1 MTELSKKIMLIALSL
16 IGVTPALVRADS
28 TTYNNLIQAQ
38 STTAQVTLPA
48 SEQANIDPL
57 LIPADSTATTTEIAP
72 ADAPPVKNEQ
82 LTFKQL
88 LPTGELEL
96 RNALKTIKFDF
107 GVRSDQM
114 ITNANLHLIFT
125 PSPAMIPVM
134 SQLKVYMNDELMQ
147 VIPIEQN
154 QMGKEISQAIPLD
167 SKFIK
172 DFNTLKIEL
181 IGHYEAACEDP
192 LNNALWVTLSRK
204 STLDLTV
211 QSLALKNN
219 LAMFPEPF
227 FDQQDINTLNLP
239 FVFQQTPS
247 LTVQKAASTLASW
260 FGIKAAWRGQQFPV
274 LFNQLPESHAI
285 VFATN
290 SNRPDFLKDYPPV
303 DAPTVEMINHP
314 NNPYVKLLLILGRND
329 EDLLTASQGIALG
342 NTLLRGQSTTINKVD
357 LLVKRKPYDAP
368 NWIRTDRPI
377 PFSELMEYPQQ
388 LQVSGMTPSPITLN
402 MNVPPDLF
410 TWRSPGIPLNLQYR
424 YTPPVTTDSSRLN
437 VSINDQFVQAFLL
450 RDSGQGGSSAQIR
463 LPVLTDMLTNDNSV
477 MIPALKIGARNQLRF
492 DFSFSS
498 YFSGGPTGTC
508 VSNITPNVQ
517 AAIEPSSTIDFSGYH
532 HYIAMPDLRAF
543 ANVGFPFTRM
553 ADLSQTLVLMPGKP
567 DNKELALL
575 FSLMGHMGSSTGYPV
590 INVSLTDDWQQA
602 KTADKDLLLI
612 GQLPSDDLL
621 LSKDHSALIKQTQ
634 AWISQPMREISDL
647 QLTPSQEPNPSL
659 QAASRVDTQ
668 SEGNIAAIVGFE
680 SPYSKQRS
688 VVAMMASD
696 ASNFELIT
704 QSLNDSSKVATM
716 NGSVIV
722 FRDGQLHS
730 ERVGEMYYVGQLP
743 WWMLLWYHL
752 SHYPIV
758 LALVAALSVVLVAI
772 ALWNTLRWVTRRRL
786 NDDRK

>member
-16 IGVTPALVRADS
+16 IGVTPVLVEAETVASNLAQTQTAMPLAAMPASVQTSTAPKLTPAAS
-28 TTYNNLIQAQ
+28 TT
-38 STTAQVTLPA
+38 S
-48 SEQANIDPL
+48 
-57 LIPADSTATTTEIAP
+57 TEISSAET
-72 ADAPPVKNEQ
+72 PPVKNEQ
-82 LTFKQL
+82 LTFNQL
-88 LPTGELEL
+88 LPSGVLEL
-96 RNALKTIKFDF
+96 RNALKTIKLDF
-107 GVRSDQM
+107 GVRSDQV
-114 ITNANLHLIFT
+114 ITNANLHLVFT

-147 VIPIEQN
+147 VIAIEQN
-154 QMGKEISQAIPLD
+154 QMGKEINQTIPLE

-172 DFNTLKIEL
+172 DFNTLRFEL
-181 IGHYEAACEDP
+181 IGHYEADCEDP
-192 LNNALWVTLSRK
+192 LNNALWADLSRK

-227 FDQQDINTLNLP
+227 FDPRDINTLTLP

-247 LTVQKAASTLASW
+247 LTTQKAASTLASW

-274 LFNQLPESHAI
+274 LFNQLPERNAI
-285 VFATN
+285 IFATN

-303 DAPTVEMINHP
+303 DAPTVEMISHP
-314 NNPYVKLLLILGRND
+314 NNPYIKLLLILGRND
-329 EDLLTASQGIALG
+329 DDLLTASQGIALG
-342 NTLLRGQSTTINKVD
+342 NTLLRGQSTTINQVD
-357 LLVKRKPYDAP
+357 LLAKRKPYDAP
-368 NWIRTDRPI
+368 NWISTERPI

-388 LQVSGMTPSPITLN
+388 LQVSGLTPSPITLN

-410 TWRSPGIPLNLQYR
+410 TWRSSGIPLNLQYR

-450 RDSGQGGSSAQIR
+450 RDSGQGGSSERVR
-463 LPVLTDMLTNDNSV
+463 LPVLTNMFTNDNNV

-492 DFSFSS
+492 DFSFGS
-498 YFSGGPTGTC
+498 YVNGGPKGTC
-508 VSNITPNVQ
+508 VTNITPNVQ

-543 ANVGFPFTRM
+543 ANVGFPFTRL
-553 ADLSQTLVLMPGKP
+553 ADLSQTLVLMPEKP
-567 DNKELALL
+567 DNAELDLL
-575 FSLMGHMGSSTGYPV
+575 FSLMGRMGASTGYPV

-612 GQLPSDDLL
+612 GQLPSDELL
-621 LSKDHSALIKQTQ
+621 LSKDHSGLIKQSR
-634 AWISQPMREISDL
+634 AWLSQPMRQISDL
-647 QLTPSQEPNPSL
+647 QLTPSQEPNPSV

-668 SEGNIAAIVGFE
+668 SEGNIAAMVGFE
-680 SPYSKQRS
+680 SPYGTQRS

-696 ASNFELIT
+696 ANNFDLIT
-704 QSLNDSSKVATM
+704 HSLNDSGKVAAM
-716 NGSVIV
+716 NGSVVV

-730 ERVGEMYYVGQLP
+730 DRVGEMYYVGQLP

-752 SHYPIV
+752 SHYPVV

-786 NDDRK
+786 DDDRR